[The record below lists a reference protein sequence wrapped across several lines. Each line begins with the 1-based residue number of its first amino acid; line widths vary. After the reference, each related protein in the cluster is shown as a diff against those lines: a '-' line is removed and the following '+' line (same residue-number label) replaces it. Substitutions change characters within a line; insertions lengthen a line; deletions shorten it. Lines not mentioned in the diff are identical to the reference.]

1 MERRIARPSSHPG
14 TIPWTLV
21 LLLGLSTSFRQGVA
35 AGSRFSKLL
44 QYFCQP
50 CPDKCLSHLSLGSV
64 GSVVGLERQT
74 RCAASCHYLVI
85 SFRTTSGVR
94 AEPPPTNAKHSSKLS
109 SLTSANYATTRLLLQ
124 RAATPALYVHTL
136 HTSRHSQ
143 QCCQKHVFAP
153 TTQLSTLQDDTRM
166 LSRNGREPHCF
177 LCPTMSA
184 FLWEPDDD

>member
-14 TIPWTLV
+14 TVPWTLV

-50 CPDKCLSHLSLGSV
+50 RPDKCLSHLSLGSV
-64 GSVVGLERQT
+64 GSIVGLERQT

-94 AEPPPTNAKHSSKLS
+94 AEPPPTNAKHSSELS

-124 RAATPALYVHTL
+124 RAATPALCVLYIL
-136 HTSRHSQ
+136 CIRPDIPNSAATSMSLR
-143 QCCQKHVFAP
+143 
-153 TTQLSTLQDDTRM
+153 QL
-166 LSRNGREPHCF
+166 LSSA
-177 LCPTMSA
+177 LCKTI
-184 FLWEPDDD
+184 LEC